1 MDDFYAECDEH
12 LVEIRRA
19 LLQLEPQVGEP
30 ALDPPTIEKIYRS
43 LHSVKGICGMAG
55 LQAAE
60 KLAHTAEDY
69 LRALTRHDAVLT
81 STGMDVLNRVTQKLE
96 ELVLNHRQGRPET
109 DVRAL
114 VEQTAALLPP
124 PTPAAGESESPANG
138 RHLYP
143 AEIANQAQ
151 TAAQQGKKVL
161 RCIFRPSPALDRRGV
176 NVNAVR
182 IQLQGLGE
190 ILYGAPKVQRSG
202 ELQFEF
208 LVATQ
213 REHIETADWQT
224 DGITIS
230 PLQESSPAPGPLAA
244 GSHNLSTPGPA
255 TPFVAPSHFVR
266 VDLGR
271 LDDLMRIIGDIVV
284 QQARLEE
291 GLGRVSAL
299 LPGQDSRH
307 LHETRHALSREL
319 RHLRDGLMSLRLV
332 PIGEIF
338 DRLPFVVRDI
348 SRENGKKVKLVIKGE
363 DTELDKYLVERM
375 KDPLLHLVRNAVAHG
390 IEDPAERLAQGK
402 PVEGTITVQ
411 ASTVAEMIIIEV
423 MDDGRGIDRAKVASR
438 ARTESLPVSADP
450 SNSELLDL
458 LCTPGFSTRETAD
471 LGAGRGMGMAAVQN
485 TINDL
490 AGEMEL
496 EALPN
501 RGCTFR
507 LRLPLTLAVADALI
521 ISAGGQRFAMPHS
534 VVQEITTAETAT
546 INRLEQNEII
556 RYRNGVLPLIRLAAV
571 FGLNAET
578 RQSSP
583 VLVIGTGLN
592 AVGIMADRV
601 LGHREIVVRPIKD
614 PLLKVAGISGATEL
628 GDGRPVLILDS
639 ASLTQKAKPGKN
651 KFNQSPNSLRKTL

>member
-19 LLQLEPQVGEP
+19 LLQLEQQVGEP
-30 ALDPPTIEKIYRS
+30 ALDPSTIEKIYRS

-55 LQAAE
+55 LQSAE

-69 LRALTRHDAVLT
+69 LRALTRHDSVLT
-81 STGMDVLNRVTQKLE
+81 STGLDVLNQVTRKLE
-96 ELVLNHRQGRPET
+96 ELVLNHRQSQPES

-114 VEQTAALLPP
+114 VEQTAALLPR
-124 PTPAAGESESPANG
+124 PAEARPVESPG
-138 RHLYP
+138 QSPQPYG
-143 AEIANQAQ
+143 AEVANQAQ
-151 TAAQQGKKVL
+151 LAAHQGKKVL
-161 RCIFRPSPALDRRGV
+161 LCVFRPSPELDRRGV

-182 IQLQGLGE
+182 VQLQSLGE
-190 ILYGAPKVQRSG
+190 ILHGAPKVQRGG

-208 LVATQ
+208 IVATQ
-213 REHIETADWQT
+213 REHIETTDWLA
-224 DGITIS
+224 DGITIR
-230 PLQESSPAPGPLAA
+230 PLQEDSPAQGPVAA
-244 GSHNLSTPGPA
+244 APQNLSPAGPA
-255 TPFVAPSHFVR
+255 NPFVAPSHFVR

-271 LDDLMRIIGDIVV
+271 LDELMRIMGDIVV

-299 LPGQDSRH
+299 LPGSDSRH
-307 LHETRHALSREL
+307 LQETRHALSREL
-319 RHLRDGLMSLRLV
+319 RHLRDGLMGLRLV

-411 ASTVAEMIIIEV
+411 ASTVAETVIIEV
-423 MDDGRGIDRAKVASR
+423 MDDGRGIDRSKVASR

-496 EALPN
+496 EAVPN
-501 RGCTFR
+501 RGSTFR

-546 INRLEQNEII
+546 INHLEQNEII

-571 FGLNAET
+571 FGLRAEP
-578 RQSSP
+578 RQTSP

-614 PLLKVAGISGATEL
+614 PLLKVEGISGATEL
-628 GDGRPVLILDS
+628 GDGHPVLILDS

-651 KFNQSPNSLRKTL
+651 KLRSRSSLAKTL